1 MTRRGV
7 TFGLA
12 LLAALGASAQE
23 KAPGQQQ
30 AREAPATPQAPVFEV
45 AVDLVAVDVSVVD
58 SQGRPLLGLVPEDF
72 EIEVDGQP
80 RAVASTEYLGREVE
94 APRPLA
100 PKPAHYSS
108 NDDAAPGRLVLLL
121 VDRGNI
127 GHGSGRL
134 AMAAAERF
142 LATLAPS
149 DRVGFAAVPGP
160 GPNIEFTAD
169 LSAVREA
176 LKHIVGQGERAGFQV
191 PLSEAIALLKYN
203 DRLRWQQF
211 VDAECGR
218 FLIAGQF
225 EQCVQQMESEAQQVF
240 LNYRERSL
248 QSKRALETVFL
259 SLRNVPGPKTVV
271 LVSEGLVTDSAGET
285 RRLAELAAEAQVTL
299 FVLLLDSS
307 GVDAQYRKEQLA
319 TPEERDLETSSLYD
333 LASLARGAVLPVI
346 GSADAPFQRIA
357 RELMGYYLVGFEPLP
372 TDRDGK
378 SHDIRVKVK
387 RDKVAVRARG
397 S

>member
-7 TFGLA
+7 TFGLLA
-12 LLAALGASAQE
+12 AALGASAQE
-23 KAPGQQQ
+23 
-30 AREAPATPQAPVFEV
+30 PAPQAAQAPQTPVFEV

-58 SQGRPLLGLVPEDF
+58 SQGRPLLGLMPEDF
-72 EIEVDGQP
+72 EVQVDGQP
-80 RAVASTEYLGREVE
+80 RAVASTEYLGREIE
-94 APRPLA
+94 PPRAPA

-127 GHGSGRL
+127 GRGSGRL

-149 DRVGFAAVPGP
+149 DRVGFAAIPGP

-176 LKHIVGQGERAGFQV
+176 LKHVVGQAERAGFQV
-191 PLSEAIALLKYN
+191 PLSEALALLKYN

-211 VDAECGR
+211 VDLECGR
-218 FLIAGQF
+218 FAMAAQLDDCIR
-225 EQCVQQMESEAQQVF
+225 QMEAEAQQVF

-248 QSKRALETVFL
+248 QSKRALESVFL
-259 SLRNVPGPKTVV
+259 SLGNVPGPKTVV

-307 GVDAQYRKEQLA
+307 GRRRGVPQGAARDAGGAGPRGRRALRPRLA
-319 TPEERDLETSSLYD
+319 
-333 LASLARGAVLPVI
+333 
-346 GSADAPFQRIA
+346 
-357 RELMGYYLVGFEPLP
+357 
-372 TDRDGK
+372 
-378 SHDIRVKVK
+378 
-387 RDKVAVRARG
+387 RARG
-397 S
+397 RAAGDRVGGPAVPAHRPRALGLLHGRLRAPGRGSRRQEPRHPRVGQARACHSALARRC